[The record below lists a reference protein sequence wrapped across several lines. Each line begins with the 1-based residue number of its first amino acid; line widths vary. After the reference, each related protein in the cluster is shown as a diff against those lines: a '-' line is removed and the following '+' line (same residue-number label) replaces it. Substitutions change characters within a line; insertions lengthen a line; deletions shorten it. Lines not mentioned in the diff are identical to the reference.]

1 MHNFTTRI
9 FSCVGFI
16 VYDRFTFVDILETA
30 RFFDSR
36 AERWDEMP
44 HDPVL
49 VNRIL
54 DKALSPNAR
63 KVLDVACGTGV
74 LFPFFLERGITDI
87 TAVDVSEGMINV
99 ARRKSG
105 ESDAIK
111 LICADAAAYPFEG
124 KFDSIIIYNA
134 FPHFSDPEALVS
146 NLVPHL
152 EKGGLLSIAHSA
164 GREELNAFH
173 KEHASPISFPLPPAE
188 DVALLLGKH
197 LTVRHVISEEHLY
210 LVSAGIQ

>member
-1 MHNFTTRI
+1 MHNFTI
-9 FSCVGFI
+9 SFFSCVDFI
-16 VYDRFTFVDILETA
+16 VYDRFTFVDIRETA

-54 DKALSPNAR
+54 DKALPSGTR

-74 LFPFFLERGITDI
+74 LFPFFHERGITDI
-87 TAVDVSEGMINV
+87 TAVDVSQGMINV

-105 ESDAIK
+105 DCGSLK
-111 LICADAAAYPFEG
+111 LICADAATYPFEG
-124 KFDSIIIYNA
+124 RYDSIIIYNA
-134 FPHFSDPEALVS
+134 FPHFPDPETLIS
-146 NLVPHL
+146 NLVLRL

-188 DVALLLGKH
+188 EVASLLEKH

-210 LVSAGIQ
+210 QVVAEFL